1 MTDLAIAVRI
11 TSNGGELVRDS
22 RDAKKE
28 IDALKGSVKGTA
40 TETKALGA
48 EARRTTNELKGE
60 AQAATRAA
68 QADRQLGTE
77 SRKAA
82 SDTHTLGS
90 AASKAKTEIS
100 GMAQASGSGR
110 AGIAN
115 LINSVKTGLPSLAG
129 LGGTAGRTA
138 SQLGGLATA
147 AEGGGAA
154 MAAAAAPVAIFAAAI
169 AAAGAGFV
177 IAYNKAAD
185 FEEKLKVTRQEIA
198 KAGLG
203 WQISAEEI
211 SSASSRIAADSG
223 QAFEDV
229 RQASLSLVSTGKFT
243 ADQLEEL
250 TRLGA
255 LMASTFGGDVVT
267 NTNEV
272 AAAFTSLGA
281 GDARFLATSFQFL
294 DLNTRQTI
302 ESLIFAGKTAEA
314 QKLFME
320 ALAGKVHGQ
329 PGSASGAFRE
339 LISATGDLVGA
350 WLSSRPA
357 IQTVIGWMEDLAAAG
372 RRATNSIRQA
382 AFGGLRPT
390 DEVEGEFN
398 AQARAA
404 RRTRDRRDANGGS
417 QRALLSGQFESQME
431 QLRTTAAELIKARER
446 DRRQSSVS
454 LKAIANQQNQ
464 GVTFGPEPPAPR
476 LRGGA
481 GGGSGGSSRVSAEA
495 RDAAA
500 AQRELERDLE
510 QVRRAYDPARAAAED
525 YAETLEKLVRL
536 RDAGKIS
543 VGEFVSFSEQASAEE
558 LKRASEQLRKES
570 DAFYKSIGVDPA
582 KDLKELVDHASDDF
596 TQALE
601 AYDRV
606 LKEQSDLLDSGAL
619 SPEAFE
625 KRMRAAGRELDT
637 AMKKAGKDGADA
649 FRTEGIDAAQ
659 AIAQVIGGKL
669 GGIAGKILGL
679 ASGAQS
685 GNFNSVGGKL
695 GGLLTLVSGKN
706 QGPASPFQ
714 EGVREVLDPI
724 RSVFKTGIEKLL
736 GVFGVNGNF
745 QKTLGKLAGGA
756 VVGSTASSLV
766 LGSKGSATGSAI
778 GGALGKVAGDAIGKS
793 IGGLLGK
800 AAGPLGSIA
809 GGLLGGV
816 IGGLLK
822 KTKTGSAA
830 IGFSDGALTV
840 GSAAGNS
847 AAFKAQAT
855 GLAGTVIGG
864 LQTIAEQLGGIIS
877 GSPSVSI
884 GIRNGK
890 PVVDPT
896 GANRTKG
903 AGVVKFAKGDE
914 AGAAAFALADSL
926 KDMVISGLSTR
937 VQQALSSS
945 TDVDRALREALKV
958 DEIEQLL
965 GGFGSVSRKA
975 FVDFE
980 RQAKERLRLA
990 TKYGFDV
997 VELEKKNQEQRTSI
1011 LEDAIGQATGG
1022 LKNLLEELISG
1033 DKASGT
1039 LLDKRDILLAKKAE
1053 LEGKA
1058 ATDPQAAAKLA
1069 DVLDQLY
1076 QVSLEAFGTAGAQ
1089 FAGDRSGIR
1098 SSAEAIIAQA
1108 TADIKAAQDKARQ
1121 NAGTDEA
1128 TTAKLIANSN
1138 TLLDEANSQNAQM
1151 IALLGR
1157 IAGAGGVGGFGG
1169 GFGTAGNIGR
1179 LF

>member
-22 RDAKKE
+22 REAKKE

-40 TETKALGA
+40 SETKALGS

-77 SRKAA
+77 SRRAA

-90 AASKAKTEIS
+90 AASKAKTELS

-115 LINSVKTGLPSLAG
+115 LISSVKTGLPSLAG
-129 LGGTAGRTA
+129 LGGTVGRTA
-138 SQLGGLATA
+138 GQLGGLATA

-169 AAAGAGFV
+169 VAAGAGFV

-211 SSASSRIAADSG
+211 SSASSKIAADSG

-243 ADQLEEL
+243 AQQLEEL

-255 LMASTFGGDVVT
+255 LMASTFGGDVVA

-329 PGSASGAFRE
+329 PGSASAAFGELKSAIGDWIGAVASASAPVQG
-339 LISATGDLVGA
+339 LIGLM
-350 WLSSRPA
+350 SS
-357 IQTVIGWMEDLAAAG
+357 LAQRARNAADEV
-372 RRATNSIRQA
+372 RQA
-382 AFGGLRPT
+382 AFGAPRATG
-390 DEVEGEFN
+390 EVEADFN
-398 AQARAA
+398 SQARAA
-404 RRTRDRRDANGGS
+404 RRTRDRLQANGGS
-417 QRALLSGQFESQME
+417 QRALLSGQFESQMQE
-431 QLRTTAAELIKARER
+431 LRQTAAELIKARER
-446 DRRQSSVS
+446 DKRQSSVS

-464 GVTFGPEPPAPR
+464 GVTFGTQPPAPR

-481 GGGSGGSSRVSAEA
+481 GGGSGGGGSSRASVEA
-495 RDAAA
+495 REAAA

-543 VGEFVSFSEQASAEE
+543 VGEFVSFSEQASADE

-570 DAFYKSIGVDPA
+570 DDFYKSVGVDPA
-582 KDLKELVDHASDDF
+582 KDLAAAVDEAANSWTERMKEI
-596 TQALE
+596 
-601 AYDRV
+601 
-606 LKEQSDLLDSGAL
+606 
-619 SPEAFE
+619 SPEFAE
-625 KRMRAAGRELDT
+625 MMKLAGRE
-637 AMKKAGKDGADA
+637 GAEE
-649 FRTEGIDAAQ
+649 FQTYGIDAAA
-659 AIAQVIGGKL
+659 AIADFLGGKL
-669 GGIAGKILGL
+669 GRTFDQIFGPGGPLENLVSPDSSFGKAFDQGQK
-679 ASGAQS
+679 AFGADFS
-685 GNFNSVGGKL
+685 KDIGKLFNSVF
-695 GGLLTLVSGKN
+695 GKN
-706 QGPASPFQ
+706 GSFGDTLGQTLGTAFAGAKFGKGITDALGIKGS
-714 EGVREVLDPI
+714 
-724 RSVFKTGIEKLL
+724 KTGAAI
-736 GVFGVNGNF
+736 
-745 QKTLGKLAGGA
+745 
-756 VVGSTASSLV
+756 
-766 LGSKGSATGSAI
+766 GSAI
-778 GGALGKVAGDAIGKS
+778 GSFVPIPFAKQIGAVLGSVV
-793 IGGLLGK
+793 GGLF
-800 AAGPLGSIA
+800 
-809 GGLLGGV
+809 
-816 IGGLLK
+816 K

-830 IGFSDGALTV
+830 INLTDGALTV
-840 GSAAGNS
+840 GTAAGNS

-855 GLAGTVIGG
+855 GLASTVIGG
-864 LQTIAEQLGGIIS
+864 LQNIAEQLGGVIT
-877 GSPSVSI
+877 GNPSVSI
-884 GIRNGK
+884 GIRKGK

-896 GANRTKG
+896 GQNRTKG

-914 AGAAAFALADSL
+914 AGAAAFALADAL
-926 KDMVISGLSTR
+926 KDMVISGLSSR
-937 VQQALSSS
+937 VQQALASS

-1069 DVLDQLY
+1069 EVLDQLY

-1089 FAGDRSGIR
+1089 FAGDRSGIK

-1128 TTAKLIANSN
+1128 TTAKLITDSN

-1157 IAGAGGVGGFGG
+1157 IAGAGGVTGFGA
-1169 GFGTAGNIGR
+1169 GFGVAGNIGR